1 MAQTEPYRAR
11 KDGVV
16 TLASQELYAE
26 MECTQCYTRYN
37 NFTQSAAAKNAHRH
51 VVLTGHVVEVRQLR
65 VRTYGPQGGVIS
77 GSDT

>member
-37 NFTQSAAAKNAHRH
+37 NFTQSAAATWLRCANCASAH
-51 VVLTGHVVEVRQLR
+51 TGRREE
-65 VRTYGPQGGVIS
+65 
-77 GSDT
+77 